1 MAAEDMAPAWLL
13 GMLDRTGVQNPV
25 DRLPA
30 VKIVVLVKQVPNP
43 KHVRLDPE
51 TRRLVREGVP
61 LELNEFDVYAV
72 TEAIRLRETHG
83 GEVVTMT
90 MGPPQAEEALQMTL
104 AMGADRAIHLSD
116 KVFAVAD
123 TLGTSRTLAMA
134 VEKEGAD
141 LVLCGRKTVDSE
153 TWQVPPEVGAFL
165 GWEQLTNVDRLELA
179 EARLRA
185 RRVTDEGFD
194 TYELGLPAVV
204 SVTEGINEGIW
215 PAKRDVEAAD
225 PGGRIDV
232 WTASDLVD
240 DVEEDDR
247 RFGQTGSPTRVL
259 AVKDVTPERHGEI
272 AASPE
277 QAAERILELIA
288 EAGGPPAS
296 PWDKPGRL
304 GEKPGRSYDCWTAVE
319 LVDGD
324 PRRVSLEL
332 LGKGRE
338 LAGKLGGLNVALILG
353 SGLGEVAREAARYG
367 AERVVLVDDK
377 RLAEYHSE
385 TFAAALRG
393 VVEGERPHVLLIPS
407 TAQGR
412 DYGPR
417 VAGELELG
425 MTGDCVDL
433 GIDKAGRLIQYKPAY
448 GGNIVSVI
456 MGATTPQLAT
466 VRPGMFAPVEPRDGA
481 EAELVE
487 LGAGE
492 LPEPRA
498 RLVGRE
504 HDADTAGY
512 ELDAAAVCFCV
523 GKGIGSPEA
532 LAEIEVLAARL
543 GAAVGASRDVTD
555 AGWLPKNRQIGL
567 TGRAIAPR
575 LLIEV
580 GVRGAFEHMA
590 GSVKAGV
597 IVALNA
603 NERAPI
609 FEHADVGVVGD
620 WRETLPPLVAG
631 LEGKLP

>member
-1 MAAEDMAPAWLL
+1 LALAARDTDAAP
-13 GMLDRTGVQNPV
+13 GT
-25 DRLPA
+25 LPA

-72 TEAIRLRETHG
+72 TEAIRLREAHG

-90 MGPPQAEEALQMTL
+90 MGPPQAEEALHMTL

-141 LVLCGRKTVDSE
+141 LVVCGRKTVDSE

-179 EARLRA
+179 DGRLRS

-215 PAKRDVEAAD
+215 PAKRDVEAVDAD
-225 PGGRIDV
+225 GRIDV

-288 EAGGPPAS
+288 EAGGPSAS

-353 SGLGEVAREAARYG
+353 SGLEEVAREAARHG
-367 AERVVLVDDK
+367 AERVVLVDDE

-466 VRPGMFAPVEPRDGA
+466 VRPGMFAPVEPRDDA

-487 LGAGE
+487 LAPGE

-512 ELDAAAVCFCV
+512 ELDAATVCICV
-523 GKGIGSPEA
+523 GKGIGSREA
-532 LAEIEVLAARL
+532 LAEIEALAARL
-543 GAAVGASRDVTD
+543 GGAVGASRDVTD
-555 AGWLPKNRQIGL
+555 AGWIPKNRQIGL